1 MYIFLNLG
9 ICFWIT
15 TQIRTQLFYCTVKNK
30 ENAIT
35 GGMKTISMNK
45 RIAMIK
51 TDAMTSLSQV
61 SAEDVEA
68 QVRHSASLPAHTKK
82 TV

>member
-1 MYIFLNLG
+1 
-9 ICFWIT
+9 
-15 TQIRTQLFYCTVKNK
+15 
-30 ENAIT
+30 
-35 GGMKTISMNK
+35 MKTISMNK
-45 RIAMIK
+45 RIAIIN

-82 TV
+82 IV